1 MNRNNII
8 SENELDS
15 IYDKMTQEN
24 SENSTLLAQL
34 KLVNE
39 DSRVKATELTQMI
52 SIINTIQMKIIRWK
66 EIRKKIKNRVNV

>member
-24 SENSTLLAQL
+24 STLLGQL

-39 DSRVKATELTQMI
+39 DSKVKATELTQMI

>member
-24 SENSTLLAQL
+24 STLLAQL

-39 DSRVKATELTQMI
+39 DSKVKASEITQMI

-66 EIRKKIKNRVNV
+66 EIKKKIKNRVNV

>member
-1 MNRNNII
+1 MNRNNLI

-24 SENSTLLAQL
+24 STLLAQL

-39 DSRVKATELTQMI
+39 DSKVKTTELTQMI

>member
-1 MNRNNII
+1 MNHNNTI

-24 SENSTLLAQL
+24 STLLAQL

-39 DSRVKATELTQMI
+39 DSKTKASELTQMI

-66 EIRKKIKNRVNV
+66 EIKKKIKNRVNV

>member
-1 MNRNNII
+1 MNRNNLI

-24 SENSTLLAQL
+24 STLLAQL
-34 KLVNE
+34 KMVNE
-39 DSRVKATELTQMI
+39 DSKVKATELTQMI

>member
-24 SENSTLLAQL
+24 STLLAQL

-39 DSRVKATELTQMI
+39 DSKVKATELTQMV
-52 SIINTIQMKIIRWK
+52 SIINAIQMKIIRWK

>member
-24 SENSTLLAQL
+24 STLLAQL

-39 DSRVKATELTQMI
+39 DSKVKASEITQMI

>member
-24 SENSTLLAQL
+24 STLLAQL

-39 DSRVKATELTQMI
+39 DSKVKATELTQMI

-66 EIRKKIKNRVNV
+66 EIRKKIKMRVNV

>member
-1 MNRNNII
+1 MNRNNLI

-24 SENSTLLAQL
+24 STLLAQL

-39 DSRVKATELTQMI
+39 DSKVKASEITQMI

-66 EIRKKIKNRVNV
+66 EIKKKIKNRVNV

>member
-24 SENSTLLAQL
+24 STLLAQL

-39 DSRVKATELTQMI
+39 DSKVKASEITQMI

-66 EIRKKIKNRVNV
+66 EIRKKIKMRVNV

>member
-24 SENSTLLAQL
+24 STLLAQL
-34 KLVNE
+34 KLE